1 MKLYFSYKGTTTLSL
16 MLVTSFKKKKMRQKE
31 KQKVNYTLNCSPT
44 EILALVL
51 EPGGNVECS
60 AYIWA

>member
-1 MKLYFSYKGTTTLSL
+1 
-16 MLVTSFKKKKMRQKE
+16 MRQKE
-31 KQKVNYTLNCSPT
+31 KQKVNCILNCGPI

-60 AYIWA
+60 AYVWA